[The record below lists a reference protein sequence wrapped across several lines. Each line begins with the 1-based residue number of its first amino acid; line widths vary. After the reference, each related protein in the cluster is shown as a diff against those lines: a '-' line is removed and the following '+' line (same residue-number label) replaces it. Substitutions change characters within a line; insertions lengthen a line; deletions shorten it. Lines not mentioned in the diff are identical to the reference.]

1 MELTG
6 RERKSMLLLFGQAT
20 SICLPPQS
28 APFDPPWVWLLLWPL
43 FYPQLLRPKNFS
55 SHTSSQM
62 FFLLHNIFGDI
73 VALRILPIITT
84 SCHSNHFYTSWV
96 LIGSTAVS
104 SIVALPCI
112 DVVMPLGYRCMDF
125 SVAVSHGS
133 WVLQEKTSWFFWL
146 TQVLLLRT
154 LYVCMISY

>member
-6 RERKSMLLLFGQAT
+6 RERNSMLLLFGQAT
-20 SICLPPQS
+20 SICLPPPS

-73 VALRILPIITT
+73 VALRILPIITN
-84 SCHSNHFYTSWV
+84 SCHSNNFYTSWA
-96 LIGSTAVS
+96 LIRSASGS
-104 SIVALPCI
+104 SIAALPCV
-112 DVVMPLGYRCMDF
+112 DVVMYFGVQMYGFFCSCVLMG
-125 SVAVSHGS
+125 H
-133 WVLQEKTSWFFWL
+133 VLQEKTSWFFWL

-154 LYVCMISY
+154 LYVYMISY